1 MEYPQS
7 LGYSFPAEWEKHEAT
22 WLTFPLNRDTWEG
35 DKWDKMLPA
44 YFQFIR
50 LIAEGEIV
58 NIILPDT
65 DIANW
70 VHGELESYGTN
81 LKRIR
86 YHYTATNDSW
96 ARDHG
101 PAFVLNRAERKK
113 AIVNWEYNAWGGK
126 YPPFDADNRLPAFI
140 AQQLGLQ
147 RFDVG
152 IVMEG
157 GSVEFNGAG
166 TLLTTRHCLLN
177 QNRNPRLNQNQ
188 IEERLQKFYGVSQIL
203 WLDEGIVGDD
213 TDGHI
218 DDIVRFV
225 DADTFVTVV
234 EENRLDDNYLILQ
247 KNLAELKMMRLPN
260 GQALNII
267 ELPMPDAVETDGI
280 RLPASYANFYIAN
293 GRVIV
298 PTFSCKQD
306 EKAIRIL
313 EKCFPDRQI
322 VGVNSRN
329 IIWGLGSFHCLSQQE
344 PSL

>member
-7 LGYSFPAEWEKHEAT
+7 LGYTFPAEWEKHEAT

-35 DKWDKMLPA
+35 EKWDKMLPA

-50 LIAEGEIV
+50 LLAEGEIV
-58 NIILPDT
+58 NIILPDA

-70 VHGELESYGTN
+70 VQGELESYGTN
-81 LKRIR
+81 TKRVR
-86 YHYTATNDSW
+86 YHYTSTNDSW

-101 PAFVLNRAERKK
+101 PAFVVNRAERKK

-126 YPPFDADNRLPAFI
+126 YPPFDADNRLPTFI
-140 AQQLGLQ
+140 AQQLGLT
-147 RFDVG
+147 RFDAG

-157 GSVEFNGAG
+157 GSVEFNGQG

-177 QNRNPRLNQNQ
+177 KNRNPRLNQNQ
-188 IEERLQKFYGVSQIL
+188 IEEHLQKFYGVSQIL

-218 DDIVRFV
+218 DDIVRFIN
-225 DADTFVTVV
+225 ADTVLTVV

-247 KNLAELKMMRLPN
+247 KNLSDLKMMRLAN

-267 ELPMPDAVETDGI
+267 ELPMPAPVETDGI

-298 PTFSCKQD
+298 PTFSCKED
-306 EKAIRIL
+306 EKAIKII
-313 EKCFPDRQI
+313 EKCFPDRQV

-344 PSL
+344 PSI